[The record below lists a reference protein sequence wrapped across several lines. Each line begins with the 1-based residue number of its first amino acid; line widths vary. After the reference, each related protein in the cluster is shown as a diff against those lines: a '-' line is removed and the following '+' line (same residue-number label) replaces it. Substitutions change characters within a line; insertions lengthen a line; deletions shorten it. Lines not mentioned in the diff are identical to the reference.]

1 MFKSELA
8 LSLLN
13 TLLNIKKSCPKAAP
27 YLFFN
32 QAFIGI
38 MTAPSGRII
47 SGVQV
52 NGPKPVGVRQRRSGD
67 EPANRPTPILQQTTG
82 KGGFSHTPLPPEDD
96 MLRR

>member
-1 MFKSELA
+1 MYYSIHKGRLARPTRMFKSELA

-13 TLLNIKKSCPKAAP
+13 TPLNIKKSCPKAAP

-47 SGVQV
+47 SGVQ
-52 NGPKPVGVRQRRSGD
+52 
-67 EPANRPTPILQQTTG
+67 L
-82 KGGFSHTPLPPEDD
+82 PLPNT
-96 MLRR
+96 LSIISTYASSRAIGT